1 MSFVIQNTRLSM
13 IPNSFNQKKKKKKQT
28 NKQGDRSVYI
38 KKISLGHL
46 DWLMY
51 ILRHL
56 LVYLLV
62 NSMYII

>member
-1 MSFVIQNTRLSM
+1 MSFVIQNTKT
-13 IPNSFNQKKKKKKQT
+13 IDDTQFFQPKKKKT